1 MVVSIFDF
9 FSIGIGPSS
18 SHTVGPMRAARSFIL
33 ALDRMGIIYEVQSI
47 QVELFGSLA
56 MTGEGH
62 GTDRA
67 VLLGLEGYAPEQVDP
82 CRVEAIL
89 ERIYTSHS
97 LRLLGKA
104 VTPFN
109 IKKDLLF
116 CKGKTL
122 PYHSNAMRLTA
133 IDRKGEKCHEAIFYS
148 IGGGFIVAHEDIHKK
163 ETVTSV
169 PFPYSTGKE
178 LLDLCQ
184 LTGKS
189 IDEIVFENEKVWRC
203 EEEIRTGLLQRWH
216 IMQGAVKRGCERE
229 GFLPGGL
236 NVRRRAPQIYRDLLE
251 RRGEHENDPAH
262 FMDWTSLFA
271 IAVNEENA
279 SYGRIVT
286 APTNGAAGIIPAVLH
301 YVQNFTPDYSEEN
314 VVRFL
319 LTAGGI
325 CQLFKKNASISGA
338 EVGCQG
344 EVGVACALAAAGLV
358 AIQGGTPEQVEN
370 AAEIGIEHNLGL
382 ACDPVAGLV
391 QIPCIERNTM
401 GTIKAI
407 NAAKLS
413 LLGDGTH
420 SITLDE
426 AIRSMHEIGLDM
438 KSKYKETSEG
448 GLATSVHKDRIRER
462 QLLSLIPVTLPQC

>member
-1 MVVSIFDF
+1 VVVSIFDF

-18 SHTVGPMRAARSFIL
+18 SHSVGPMRAARNFVL
-33 ALDRMGIIYEVQSI
+33 ALDQKGIIYELKTVR
-47 QVELFGSLA
+47 VELFGSLA
-56 MTGEGH
+56 LTGEGH

-67 VLLGLEGYAPEQVDP
+67 VLMGLEGYAPEQVDP
-82 CRVEAIL
+82 NRVEEIL
-89 ERIYTSHS
+89 ERINRLES

-104 VTPFN
+104 VTSFN
-109 IKKDLLF
+109 PKKDLIF

-122 PYHSNAMRLTA
+122 PFHSNAMRLTA
-133 IDRKGEKCHEAIFYS
+133 INRKGEKCHEAIFYS
-148 IGGGFIVAHEDIHKK
+148 IGGGFVVAHEDINK
-163 ETVTSV
+163 EEKQSPV
-169 PFPYSTGKE
+169 PFHYSTGKE
-178 LLDLCQ
+178 LLELCQ
-184 LTGKS
+184 LTGKT
-189 IDEIVFENEKVWRC
+189 IDEIVFENEKVFRS
-203 EEEIRTGLLQRWH
+203 EDEIRTGLLQRWH

-236 NVRRRAPQIYRDLLE
+236 NVRRRAPQMYRDLLE
-251 RRGEHENDPAH
+251 RHQESTNDPTH

-301 YVQNFTPDYSEEN
+301 YVQNFTSFYSEEN
-314 VVRFL
+314 VIRFL

-344 EVGVACALAAAGLV
+344 EVGVACALAAAGLT

-370 AAEIGIEHNLGL
+370 AAEIGIEHHLGL

-401 GTIKAI
+401 GAIKAI

-413 LLGDGTH
+413 LLGDGSH

-426 AIRSMHEIGLDM
+426 AIRTMYEIGLDM

-448 GLATSVHKDRIRER
+448 GLATSVEKERIRER
-462 QLLSLIPVTLPQC
+462 HLLSLIPITLPQC

>member
-1 MVVSIFDF
+1 SV
-9 FSIGIGPSS
+9 
-18 SHTVGPMRAARSFIL
+18 
-33 ALDRMGIIYEVQSI
+33 
-47 QVELFGSLA
+47 
-56 MTGEGH
+56 
-62 GTDRA
+62 
-67 VLLGLEGYAPEQVDP
+67 
-82 CRVEAIL
+82 
-89 ERIYTSHS
+89 
-97 LRLLGKA
+97 
-104 VTPFN
+104 
-109 IKKDLLF
+109 
-116 CKGKTL
+116 
-122 PYHSNAMRLTA
+122 
-133 IDRKGEKCHEAIFYS
+133 
-148 IGGGFIVAHEDIHKK
+148 GGGFIIAHEDIHKN
-163 ETVTSV
+163 ETAALV
-169 PFPYSTGKE
+169 PFPYSTGEE
-178 LLDLCQ
+178 LLGLCK
-184 LTGKS
+184 LTGKT
-189 IDEIVFENEKVWRC
+189 IDGIVLENEKVWRS
-203 EEEIRTGLLQRWH
+203 EEAIRTGLLQRWH

-251 RRGEHENDPAH
+251 RRGELEKDPTH

-301 YVQNFTPDYSEEN
+301 YVQNFTPHYSEDN
-314 VVRFL
+314 VIRFL

-344 EVGVACALAAAGLV
+344 EVGVACSLAAAGLA
-358 AIQGGTPEQVEN
+358 AIMGGTPEQVEN

-382 ACDPVAGLV
+382 TCDPVAGLV

-401 GTIKAI
+401 GAIKAI

-448 GLATSVHKDRIRER
+448 GLATVVHKDRIRER